1 VPATAGQATDEENT
15 MGDTSRRTALEVV
28 EAMEDSLNDNV
39 REGQEADWAD
49 DMAWYGPGGIGTRR
63 GLEEFARYRSD
74 FIAAFPDKRLDDH
87 VRFGDGGDYVAAGGV
102 QHATHAGDW
111 LGIPATGKRVEVKY
125 MDIWRAENGF
135 LKENWVMID
144 ILDFLDQIGYDV
156 VKVLA
161 FVGEKGPEF
170 FAALDPSGSVSDS

>member
-1 VPATAGQATDEENT
+1 MSDP
-15 MGDTSRRTALEVV
+15 SKRTALEVV
-28 EAMEDSLNDNV
+28 EAMAHSLNDNV
-39 REGQEADWAD
+39 PEGQETYWAD

-63 GLEEFARYRSD
+63 GLEEFAQYRSD
-74 FIAAFPDKRLDDH
+74 FIAAFPNKRWNDH
-87 VRFGDGGDYVAAGGV
+87 VRFGDGGDYVAAAGV
-102 QHATHAGDW
+102 QHATHVGDW

-144 ILDFLDQIGYDV
+144 ILDFLEQIGYDV
-156 VKVLA
+156 AKVLA

-170 FAALDPSGSVSDS
+170 FAALDQSGSLSDS